1 MYEFTDTLSTP
12 NSIPLPSEAINFN
25 GLFLEERIPGY
36 RTLNV
41 VGRELATTE
50 VQSHQ
55 LGIKDGK
62 RQVYSRIPE
71 RIITVKYRLEAEN
84 NESFR
89 DLFNKL
95 NIALYSESDVSIW
108 FNDEPEML
116 WTGSK
121 NDVGEVPEG
130 VNSIVSTYTILL
142 SDPYK
147 YTRSDATSVMWGST
161 IITFQSNYLLGNNGS
176 GAVLMPI
183 IFEGGAYWGS
193 DVITWQHQG
202 YLMGDT
208 GKEAQ
213 PFEIYPTVE
222 GLKVKPSITIQGS
235 GRDIQIRTRNDTI
248 NLGDFD
254 KSTIEIDTQ
263 TFNITKN
270 GKAMI
275 RPMNDFYIYPREPL
289 FVSGRD
295 GKFELTIKYSN
306 RYL

>member
-1 MYEFTDTLSTP
+1 MYEFTDTSSTP

-213 PFEIYPTVE
+213 TFEIYPTVE

-235 GRDIQIRTRNDTI
+235 GRDIHIRTRNDTI